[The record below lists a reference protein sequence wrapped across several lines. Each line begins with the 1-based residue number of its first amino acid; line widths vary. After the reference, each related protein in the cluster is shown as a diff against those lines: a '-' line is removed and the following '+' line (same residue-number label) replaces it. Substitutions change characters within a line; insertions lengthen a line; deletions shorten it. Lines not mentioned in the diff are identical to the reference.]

1 MFERFTQGARAV
13 VTGAQQEARDL
24 GHSVIGTEHV
34 LLAVL
39 TRENGA
45 AVVLHEAGVEGEPV
59 RDAIVRYAGPHDEA
73 STAPDPDAEDAA
85 ALKSIGI
92 DLDAV
97 RAAIEENFGAGAL
110 RLPRPA
116 PKKREI
122 FGKFYA
128 APGSGHIPF
137 SRRNKKVL
145 ELALREALR
154 LKHKF
159 IAPEH
164 IVLGMIREGE
174 GLAMRILADQGV
186 DFDRLRS
193 ELTRSLAAGA
203 VM

>member
-24 GHSVIGTEHV
+24 GHSMIGTEHV
-34 LLAVL
+34 LLSVL
-39 TRENGA
+39 AGESGA
-45 AVVLHEAGVEGEPV
+45 AVVLREAGVERAPV
-59 RDAIVRYAGPHDEA
+59 REAILRYAGPRDEG
-73 STAPDPDAEDAA
+73 STAPDQDAEDAA

-116 PKKREI
+116 PKKRGI
-122 FGKFYA
+122 FGKLYA
-128 APGSGHIPF
+128 TPAGGHIPF
-137 SRRNKKVL
+137 SKRNKKVL

-174 GLAMRILADQGV
+174 GLAMRILSERGV
-186 DFDRLRS
+186 DFDRLRA
-193 ELTRSLAAGA
+193 ELTRSLQAGA
-203 VM
+203 VT